1 MLTHY
6 NIRLISLILGQL
18 NLLSR
23 NQALVAFHWTK
34 LQGNPARRKSFVLL
48 PGVFVV
54 LGNHGQSLYT
64 KSFRQMFLSHGYP
77 HIILDANKYSPAC
90 NILLVHSSIL
100 TAILVNSRLVT
111 LDSNINLK
119 QRFCVL
125 SCQCSYHRQV
135 CLEKKKRS
143 LCNFSPPKGVI
154 HYQ

>member
-1 MLTHY
+1 M
-6 NIRLISLILGQL
+6 
-18 NLLSR
+18 
-23 NQALVAFHWTK
+23 AFHWTK

-54 LGNHGQSLYT
+54 LGNHGQPLYT
-64 KSFRQMFLSHGYP
+64 KSFRQTFLFHGYP

-100 TAILVNSRLVT
+100 TAILVNARLVT
-111 LDSNINLK
+111 LDSNTNMQ

-135 CLEKKKRS
+135 CLEKKKKKKS
-143 LCNFSPPKGVI
+143 LCNFFPSQASYSLPISIKFFSNFLDQIIVVCIQP
-154 HYQ
+154 